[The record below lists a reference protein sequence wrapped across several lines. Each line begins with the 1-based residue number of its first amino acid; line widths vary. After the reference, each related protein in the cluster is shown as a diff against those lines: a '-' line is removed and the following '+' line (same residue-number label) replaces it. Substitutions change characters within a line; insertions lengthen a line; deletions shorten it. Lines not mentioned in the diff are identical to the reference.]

1 MNRELDKLHPY
12 PFERF
17 RKLLEKVEPGVNLPL
32 IAWSLGEP
40 KHSAPGFIVDGMREE
55 DLIRQDLG
63 GYPPTR
69 GLPELRRAISE
80 FLQDR
85 FRLSRAPDPDSQVL
99 PVNGTREALF
109 AFAQTVLDAKTGGV
123 TIMPNPF
130 YQIYEG
136 AALLAGSEPHYLNCI
151 AENDYLPDFDSVDSN
166 TWQRCQLV
174 YICTPGNPT
183 GAVMSEAQLQQ
194 LIRLADEHDF
204 IIASDECYSEIYLDE
219 SRPPPGLLQ
228 AAGAMGR
235 HDYRRCITFN
245 SLSKRSNLP
254 GMRSG
259 YVAGDALIIEKF
271 LLYRTYHGSA
281 MPLHH
286 QRLSTLAWRDEQH
299 VVDNRAL
306 YRTKFATVAE
316 ILGDT
321 WPMEMPTAGF
331 YLWPQT
337 PAPDE
342 SFAVELVR
350 HANVSVLPGSY
361 LSRETAT
368 GNPGKNRVRIALVAT
383 EEECAEAATRIV
395 NCWERLL

>member
-17 RKLLEKVEPGVNLPL
+17 RKLLENVEPGVDLPL

-40 KHSAPGFIVDGMREE
+40 KHAVPGFIVDGMREE

-69 GLPELRRAISE
+69 GLPALRQAIVK
-80 FLQDR
+80 FLQGR
-85 FRLSRAPDPDSQVL
+85 FRLSRAPDPDCQVL

-109 AFAQTVLDAKTGGV
+109 ALAQTVLDAKTGGV

-136 AALLAGSEPHYLNCI
+136 AALLAGSEPHYLNCV
-151 AENDYLPDFDSVDSN
+151 AENDYLPDFDSVDPD

-194 LIRLADEHDF
+194 LIRLSDEHDF

-228 AAGAMGR
+228 AADAMGK

-259 YVAGDALIIEKF
+259 YVAGDARIIEKF

-306 YRTKFATVAE
+306 YRAKFATVAE

-321 WPMEMPTAGF
+321 WPVEVPPAGF

-337 PAPDE
+337 PTPDE

-361 LSRETAT
+361 LSRETAA
-368 GNPGKNRVRIALVAT
+368 GSPGRNRVRIALVAT
-383 EEECAEAATRIV
+383 EEECAEAANRIV
-395 NCWERLL
+395 NCWGRLL